1 MIKRLL
7 YLNGLAILGV
17 VLNHASGW
25 GFVALFWWTDRYRP
39 VTAPNFDQFG
49 SLAYVG
55 LRLVEQLVI
64 FSVPAFLF
72 VSGFFIAFATA
83 RTQRTVSWNI
93 VGNRIKGLLIPFV
106 LWSLA
111 FFVVDFALGDR
122 YSLIVYVRRLLL
134 GQATESY
141 YYVVLLVQFYL
152 LSPLLVLL
160 ARRRWKALLVVA
172 ALLQASIHA
181 LSYLQITGVAGINLQ
196 GAGLLTNARF
206 FPGNVFWFTFGIVAG
221 LQLPVLKRFLERT
234 KWAIL
239 VATPILF
246 VLGVLEWERLLQASG
261 EVWLSPGKTIVD
273 DAYALAFIL
282 TILAFERVTLPLA
295 KPFGDLGAKSYG
307 IYLTNALVLMVV
319 AKGIYHVAP
328 GLLGYPLILQVVLV
342 AFGLGGPL
350 LMMELV
356 NRSPARRYYKYV
368 FG

>member
-17 VLNHASGW
+17 VLYHASGW

-39 VTAPNFDQFG
+39 VTAPNFDQLG
-49 SLAYVG
+49 GLAYVG

-72 VSGFFIAFATA
+72 VSGFFIAFATP
-83 RTQRTVSWNI
+83 RTQRTVGWNI
-93 VGNRIKGLLIPFV
+93 VGNRVKGLLIPFA

-111 FFVVDFALGDR
+111 FFAVGFALGDR
-122 YSLIVYVRRLLL
+122 YSLAVYIRRLLL

-160 ARRRWKALLVVA
+160 ARQHWKLLLVA
-172 ALLQASIHA
+172 AAMLQASVHA
-181 LSYLQITGVAGINLQ
+181 LSYLLITGVAGVNLQ
-196 GAGLLTNARF
+196 GTGLLTNARF
-206 FPGNVFWFTFGIVAG
+206 FPGHLFWFSFGVVAG

-234 KWAIL
+234 KWAL
-239 VATPILF
+239 LAATPTLF
-246 VLGVLEWERLLQASG
+246 VLGVLEWERLLHVSG
-261 EVWLSPGKTIVD
+261 EVWLSPAVTIVD
-273 DAYALAFIL
+273 DLYALAFIL
-282 TILAFERVTLPLA
+282 TILAFERVALSLA
-295 KPFGDLGAKSYG
+295 KPFSDLGAKSYG
-307 IYLTNALVLMVV
+307 IYLTNALVLMVA
-319 AKGIYHVAP
+319 AKGIYHLAP
-328 GLLGYPLILQVVLV
+328 NLLGRPLILQVILV

-350 LMMELV
+350 LLMALV
-356 NRSPARRYYKYV
+356 NKSPARRYYKYL